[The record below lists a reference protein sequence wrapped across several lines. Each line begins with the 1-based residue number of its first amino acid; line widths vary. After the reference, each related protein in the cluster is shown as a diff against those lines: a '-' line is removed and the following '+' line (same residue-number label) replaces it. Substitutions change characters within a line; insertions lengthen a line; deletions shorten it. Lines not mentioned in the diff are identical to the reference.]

1 MRKKTQSLCRTLSW
15 MAVCILVTLEVA
27 FGAAYFPPSP
37 RPEDISEEVW
47 EKLFH
52 GKPVVIAAHIVTAK
66 GVSWYYINDW
76 DKSLKSGGFGSDQY
90 YVRVE
95 HGEVT
100 VPYSLTEETSPIN
113 LYGFIPFGYH
123 QERRP
128 PWTSLG
134 LTFPEAVEMQKQELE
149 EGIQLLGGLE
159 ELRRSTLEAY
169 AKLARGRDVNIY
181 YDMMYPEVIEA
192 YKQLGVL
199 PKNFVP
205 PQIPDRPQYT
215 KEEHEAFRK
224 ACLLHRQ
231 QVEAEEAER
240 KAEKERRRIGNGNP
254 ALPPQGP

>member
-1 MRKKTQSLCRTLSW
+1 
-15 MAVCILVTLEVA
+15 
-27 FGAAYFPPSP
+27 
-37 RPEDISEEVW
+37 
-47 EKLFH
+47 
-52 GKPVVIAAHIVTAK
+52 AAHIVTAK

-100 VPYSLTEETSPIN
+100 VPYSLTKEMVP
-113 LYGFIPFGYH
+113 FILIGYPY
-123 QERRP
+123 ERRP

-134 LTFPEAVEMQKQELE
+134 LTFPEAVEMQKQDIE

-169 AKLARGRDVNIY
+169 AKLARGRMVDVY
-181 YDMMYPEVIEA
+181 YDLMYPEVIEA

-205 PQIPDRPQYT
+205 PQVPDKPQFT

-231 QVEAEEAER
+231 QMEAEEAER